1 MSSARIQKVVVCAF
15 AAVIASLVGNF
26 VVASALNDSVSIC
39 VAVKDFSLRYSEN
52 KVCKTGAETLL
63 TLNETGPVG
72 AIGAKG
78 AKGATGAIGV
88 KGATGATGATGTTG
102 AAGSEGAFAN
112 AFSIKEIT
120 VTHTVQASDAGKL
133 LISRDGTTIFLPTN
147 ASVPIL
153 VGTRIDIANR
163 KSFLTVSPAA
173 GVTINFVAA
182 AVSFDTG
189 NFQMGTLIKVTADEW
204 VFMSAP
210 DEFP

>member
-1 MSSARIQKVVVCAF
+1 MSSARIQKIAVCAF
-15 AAVIASLVGNF
+15 AAVTASLVGNF

-52 KVCKTGAETLL
+52 KVCKTGSETLM
-63 TLNETGPVG
+63 TLNETGSVG
-72 AIGAKG
+72 ATG
-78 AKGATGAIGV
+78 AKGATGA
-88 KGATGATGATGTTG
+88 TGT
-102 AAGSEGAFAN
+102 AGEFATTY
-112 AFSIKEIT
+112 SIREVSIS
-120 VTHTVQASDAGKL
+120 HTVQASDAGQL
-133 LISRDGTTIFLPTN
+133 LISRDGATIFLPTN
-147 ASVPIL
+147 ASVPIP

-182 AVSFDTG
+182 AISFDTG
-189 NFQMGTLIKVTADEW
+189 NYQIGTIVKVTADEW

>member
-1 MSSARIQKVVVCAF
+1 MSSARTQKIVVCAF

-52 KVCKTGAETLL
+52 KVCKTGSETLM

-72 AIGAKG
+72 ATG
-78 AKGATGAIGV
+78 AKGATGAS
-88 KGATGATGATGTTG
+88 GATGAAGEFATTY
-102 AAGSEGAFAN
+102 
-112 AFSIKEIT
+112 SIREVSIS
-120 VTHTVQASDAGKL
+120 HTVQASDAGKL

-147 ASVPIL
+147 ASVPIP

-163 KSFLTVSPAA
+163 RSFLTVSPAA
-173 GVTINFVAA
+173 GVTINFEAA
-182 AVSFDTG
+182 SISFDTG
-189 NFQMGTLIKVTADEW
+189 NYQIGTIIKVTADEW

-210 DEFP
+210 NEFP

>member
-1 MSSARIQKVVVCAF
+1 MSSARTQKIVVCAF

-52 KVCKTGAETLL
+52 KVCKTGSETLM

-72 AIGAKG
+72 ATGAKG
-78 AKGATGAIGV
+78 STGASGATGAAGEF
-88 KGATGATGATGTTG
+88 ATTY
-102 AAGSEGAFAN
+102 
-112 AFSIKEIT
+112 SIREVSIS
-120 VTHTVQASDAGKL
+120 HTVQASDAGKL

-147 ASVPIL
+147 ASVPIP

-182 AVSFDTG
+182 AISFDTG
-189 NFQMGTLIKVTADEW
+189 NYQIGTIVKVTADEW

>member
-1 MSSARIQKVVVCAF
+1 MSSARTQKIVVCAF

-52 KVCKTGAETLL
+52 KVCKTGSETLM

-72 AIGAKG
+72 ATG
-78 AKGATGAIGV
+78 AKGATGAS
-88 KGATGATGATGTTG
+88 GATGAAGEFATTY
-102 AAGSEGAFAN
+102 
-112 AFSIKEIT
+112 SIREVSIS
-120 VTHTVQASDAGKL
+120 HTVQASDAGKL

-147 ASVPIL
+147 ASVPIP

-163 KSFLTVSPAA
+163 RSFLTVSPAA
-173 GVTINFVAA
+173 GVTINFEAA
-182 AVSFDTG
+182 AISFDTG
-189 NFQMGTLIKVTADEW
+189 NYQIGTIIKVTADEW

-210 DEFP
+210 NEFP

>member
-1 MSSARIQKVVVCAF
+1 MSSARTQKIVVCAF

-52 KVCKTGAETLL
+52 KVCKTGSETLM

-72 AIGAKG
+72 ATGAKG
-78 AKGATGAIGV
+78 STGASGATGAAGEF
-88 KGATGATGATGTTG
+88 ATTY
-102 AAGSEGAFAN
+102 
-112 AFSIKEIT
+112 SIREVSIS
-120 VTHTVQASDAGKL
+120 HTVQASDAGKL

-147 ASVPIL
+147 ASVPIP

-182 AVSFDTG
+182 AIGFDTG
-189 NFQMGTLIKVTADEW
+189 NYQIGTIIKVTADEW

-210 DEFP
+210 NEFP

>member
-1 MSSARIQKVVVCAF
+1 MSSARTQKIVVCAF
-15 AAVIASLVGNF
+15 AAVIASLIGNF

-52 KVCKTGAETLL
+52 KVCKTGSETLM

-72 AIGAKG
+72 ATGAKG
-78 AKGATGAIGV
+78 STGASGATGAAGEF
-88 KGATGATGATGTTG
+88 ATTY
-102 AAGSEGAFAN
+102 
-112 AFSIKEIT
+112 SIREVSIS
-120 VTHTVQASDAGKL
+120 HTVQASDAGKL

-147 ASVPIL
+147 ASVPIP

-173 GVTINFVAA
+173 GVTINFEAA
-182 AVSFDTG
+182 AISFDTG
-189 NFQMGTLIKVTADEW
+189 NYQIGTIIKVTADEW

-210 DEFP
+210 NEFP

>member
-1 MSSARIQKVVVCAF
+1 MSSARTQKIVVCAF

-52 KVCKTGAETLL
+52 KVCKTGSETLM

-72 AIGAKG
+72 ATG
-78 AKGATGAIGV
+78 AKGATGA
-88 KGATGATGATGTTG
+88 TGT
-102 AAGSEGAFAN
+102 AGEFATTY
-112 AFSIKEIT
+112 SIREVSIS
-120 VTHTVQASDAGKL
+120 HTVQASDAGKL

-147 ASVPIL
+147 ASVPIP

-173 GVTINFVAA
+173 GVTINFEAA
-182 AVSFDTG
+182 AISFDTG
-189 NFQMGTLIKVTADEW
+189 NYQIGTIIKVTADEW

-210 DEFP
+210 NEFP

>member
-1 MSSARIQKVVVCAF
+1 MSSARIQKIAVCAF
-15 AAVIASLVGNF
+15 AAVTASLVGNF

-52 KVCKTGAETLL
+52 KVCKTGSETLM
-63 TLNETGPVG
+63 TLNETGSVG
-72 AIGAKG
+72 ATG
-78 AKGATGAIGV
+78 AKGATGA
-88 KGATGATGATGTTG
+88 TGT
-102 AAGSEGAFAN
+102 AGEFATTY
-112 AFSIKEIT
+112 SIREVSIS
-120 VTHTVQASDAGKL
+120 HTVQASDAGKL

-147 ASVPIL
+147 ASVPIP

-173 GVTINFVAA
+173 GVTINFEAA
-182 AVSFDTG
+182 AISFDTG
-189 NFQMGTLIKVTADEW
+189 NYQIGTIIKVTADEW

>member
-1 MSSARIQKVVVCAF
+1 MSSARTQKIVVCAF

-52 KVCKTGAETLL
+52 KVCKTGSETLM

-72 AIGAKG
+72 ATGAKG
-78 AKGATGAIGV
+78 STGASGATGAAGEF
-88 KGATGATGATGTTG
+88 ATTY
-102 AAGSEGAFAN
+102 
-112 AFSIKEIT
+112 SIREVSIS
-120 VTHTVQASDAGKL
+120 HTVQASDAGKL

-147 ASVPIL
+147 ASVPIP

-173 GVTINFVAA
+173 GVTINFEAA
-182 AVSFDTG
+182 AISFDTG
-189 NFQMGTLIKVTADEW
+189 NYQIGTIVKVTADEW

-210 DEFP
+210 NEFP

>member
-1 MSSARIQKVVVCAF
+1 MSSARTQKIVVCAF

-52 KVCKTGAETLL
+52 KVCKTGSETLM

-72 AIGAKG
+72 ATG
-78 AKGATGAIGV
+78 AKGATGAS
-88 KGATGATGATGTTG
+88 GATGAAGEFATTY
-102 AAGSEGAFAN
+102 
-112 AFSIKEIT
+112 SIREVSIS
-120 VTHTVQASDAGKL
+120 HTVQASDAGKL

-147 ASVPIL
+147 ASVPIP

-163 KSFLTVSPAA
+163 KSVLTVSPAA

-182 AVSFDTG
+182 AISFDTG
-189 NFQMGTLIKVTADEW
+189 NYQIGTIVKVTADEW

>member
-1 MSSARIQKVVVCAF
+1 MSSVRIQKIAVCAF
-15 AAVIASLVGNF
+15 AAVTASLVGNF

-52 KVCKTGAETLL
+52 KVCKTGSETLM
-63 TLNETGPVG
+63 TLNETGSV
-72 AIGAKG
+72 
-78 AKGATGAIGV
+78 GATGA
-88 KGATGATGATGTTG
+88 KGATGATGAAGEFATTY
-102 AAGSEGAFAN
+102 
-112 AFSIKEIT
+112 SIREVSIS
-120 VTHTVQASDAGKL
+120 HTVQASDAGKL

-147 ASVPIL
+147 ASVPIP

-173 GVTINFVAA
+173 GVTINFEAA
-182 AVSFDTG
+182 AISFDTG
-189 NFQMGTLIKVTADEW
+189 NYQIGTIIKVTADEW

>member
-1 MSSARIQKVVVCAF
+1 MSSARIQKIAVCAF
-15 AAVIASLVGNF
+15 AAVTASLVGNF

-52 KVCKTGAETLL
+52 KVCKTGSETLM

-72 AIGAKG
+72 ATGAKG
-78 AKGATGAIGV
+78 STGASGATGAAGEF
-88 KGATGATGATGTTG
+88 ATTY
-102 AAGSEGAFAN
+102 
-112 AFSIKEIT
+112 SIREVSIS
-120 VTHTVQASDAGKL
+120 HTVQASDAGKL

-147 ASVPIL
+147 ASVPIP

-173 GVTINFVAA
+173 GVTINFEAA
-182 AVSFDTG
+182 AISFDTG
-189 NFQMGTLIKVTADEW
+189 NYQIGTIIKVTADEW